1 MILTELVAAVF
12 EVPAD
17 EVTEDTA
24 RNDVEA
30 WNSLAHVK
38 LVVALE
44 EAYGVRLSADDVKGL
59 TSIGKARMM
68 LAERGVAVD

>member
-1 MILTELVAAVF
+1 MILTELVAAVL
-12 EVPAD
+12 EVSAE
-17 EVTEDTA
+17 EVTEDTT

-44 EAYGVRLSADDVKGL
+44 EAYGVRLSGDDIKTL
-59 TSIGKARMM
+59 TSVGKARAM
-68 LAERGVAVD
+68 LAERGAVVS